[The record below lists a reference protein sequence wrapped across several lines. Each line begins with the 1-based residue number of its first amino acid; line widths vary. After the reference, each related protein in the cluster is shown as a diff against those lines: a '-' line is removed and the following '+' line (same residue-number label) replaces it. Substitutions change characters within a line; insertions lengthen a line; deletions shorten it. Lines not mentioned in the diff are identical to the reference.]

1 MSIFAASKNFGKIKM
16 NTRLK
21 TLFKHKGRIAIIVST
36 IIYFV
41 LTYTTDIQ
49 EKRFEK
55 VLQKLDL
62 NKDGVYSDTEV
73 TQKQKETIEKM
84 QKDSTGIAPFTLI
97 PFAAFCGLFIFFGF
111 RAIENFTTKK
121 TD

>member
-1 MSIFAASKNFGKIKM
+1 M
-16 NTRLK
+16 NTTLK
-21 TLFKHKGRIAIIVST
+21 TIFKHKGRIAIIVS
-36 IIYFV
+36 ILIYFV

-49 EKRFEK
+49 EKQFEHI
-55 VLQKLDL
+55 LQKLDV
-62 NKDGVYSDTEV
+62 NNDGVYSDTEV
-73 TQKQKETIEKM
+73 TKEQKETIEKM

-111 RAIENFTTKK
+111 RVIENFTTKK

>member
-1 MSIFAASKNFGKIKM
+1 MYR
-16 NTRLK
+16 RLI

-55 VLQKLDL
+55 VLQKLDQ
-62 NKDGVYSDTEV
+62 NNDGVYSDTEV
-73 TQKQKETIEKM
+73 TKEQKETIEKM
-84 QKDSTGIAPFTLI
+84 QKDSTGVAPFTLI
-97 PFAAFCGLFIFFGF
+97 PFSIFCGLFIFFGL
-111 RAIENFTTKK
+111 RATENLMTKNK
-121 TD
+121 TAN

>member
-1 MSIFAASKNFGKIKM
+1 M
-16 NTRLK
+16 NTKIK
-21 TLFKHKGRIAIIVST
+21 TLFKHKGRIAIIAST

-49 EKRFEK
+49 EKQFEQE
-55 VLQKLDL
+55 LQKLDL

-73 TQKQKETIEKM
+73 TKEQKETIEKL

-97 PFAAFCGLFIFFGF
+97 PFAAFCGLFIFFGL
-111 RAIENFTTKK
+111 RVIENNTTKK
-121 TD
+121 TG

>member
-1 MSIFAASKNFGKIKM
+1 M

-41 LTYTTDIQ
+41 LTYTTNIQ
-49 EKRFEK
+49 EKQFEQ
-55 VLQKLDL
+55 VLQQLDV
-62 NKDGVYSDTEV
+62 NNDGVYSDSEV
-73 TQKQKETIEKM
+73 TKEQKETIEKM
-84 QKDSTGIAPFTLI
+84 QKDSTGIAPYTLI
-97 PFAAFCGLFIFFGF
+97 PFAAFCGLFIFFGL
-111 RAIENFTTKK
+111 RATENFTTKK